1 MRIEQAFYS
10 IIETAMTRTP
20 ALTPELTRHGIAF
33 HTMERDDT
41 RRVSESGPVVK
52 PQIPRDLGF
61 GIWDLGF
68 GI

>member
-20 ALTPELTRHGIAF
+20 ALSPELTRHGTARR
-33 HTMERDDT
+33 TWERDGCSAF
-41 RRVSESGPVVK
+41 SESGRVMK
-52 PQIPRDLGF
+52 LQIP
-61 GIWDLGF
+61 WDLGF

>member
-1 MRIEQAFYS
+1 
-10 IIETAMTRTP
+10 MTRTP

-52 PQIPRDLGF
+52 PQIPRDLEF

-68 GI
+68 R

>member
-20 ALTPELTRHGIAF
+20 TLSPELTRYGIAF
-33 HTMERDDT
+33 HTLERDYA
-41 RRVSESGPVVK
+41 RRVSESTPGVK

-68 GI
+68 R